1 MEENFRR
8 SLYPE
13 LDDID
18 YGIVRALQENARVPF
33 TQIAKEL
40 GVTEKTIRMRVQ
52 QLQDEGVLS
61 LVGIVNPVKAGLNV
75 QAFVQIAVEADKLD
89 DVVAVLN
96 GIVEVRLVVLT
107 SGEYQLITQILVRN
121 YEELAQFLMN
131 KLNKIPGIVRVNVIN
146 ELKILKSKYKFVR

>member
-1 MEENFRR
+1 MEEKLRR

-33 TQIAKEL
+33 TTIAKEL

-52 QLQDEGVLS
+52 QMQDEGVLS

-75 QAFVQIAVEADKLD
+75 QSFVQIAVAADKLD
-89 DVVAVLN
+89 DVVAALN
-96 GIVEVRLVVLT
+96 AIVEVRLVVLT
-107 SGEYQLITQILVRN
+107 SGDYQLITQVLVRN
-121 YEELAQFLMN
+121 YEELSQFLME

>member
-8 SLYPE
+8 SLYPQ
-13 LDDID
+13 LDDMD
-18 YGIVRALQENARVPF
+18 YGIVRALQENARLPF

-52 QLQDEGVLS
+52 QMQDEGVLS

-75 QAFVQIAVEADKLD
+75 QSFVQIAVEAQRLD
-89 DVVAVLN
+89 EVVASLN
-96 GIVEVRLVVLT
+96 EIVEVRLVVLT
-107 SGEYQLITQILVRN
+107 SGDYQLITQILVRN
-121 YEELAQFLMN
+121 YEELSQFLMN
-131 KLNKIPGIVRVNVIN
+131 KLNKIPGILRVNVIN

>member
-8 SLYPE
+8 SLYSE

-18 YGIVRALQENARVPF
+18 YGIVRALQENARAPF

-52 QLQDEGVLS
+52 QMQDEGVLS

-75 QAFVQIAVEADKLD
+75 QAFVQIAVEATKLD

-96 GIVEVRLVVLT
+96 DTVEVRLVVLT
-107 SGEYQLITQILVRN
+107 SGEYQLTTQVLVRS
-121 YEELAQFLMN
+121 YEELSQFLMN
-131 KLNKIPGIVRVNVIN
+131 KLNKIPGIIRVNVIN

>member
-52 QLQDEGVLS
+52 QMQDEGVLS

-107 SGEYQLITQILVRN
+107 SGDYQLITQILVRN
-121 YEELAQFLMN
+121 YEELSQFLM
-131 KLNKIPGIVRVNVIN
+131 KTLNKIPGITRVNVIN

>member
-8 SLYPE
+8 SLYPQ
-13 LDDID
+13 LDDMD
-18 YGIVRALQENARVPF
+18 YGIVRALQENARLPF

-52 QLQDEGVLS
+52 QMQDEGVLS

-75 QAFVQIAVEADKLD
+75 QSFVQIAVEAQRLD
-89 DVVAVLN
+89 EVVASLN
-96 GIVEVRLVVLT
+96 EIVEVRLIVLT
-107 SGEYQLITQILVRN
+107 SGDYQLITQILVRN
-121 YEELAQFLMN
+121 YEELSQFLMN
-131 KLNKIPGIVRVNVIN
+131 KLNKIPGVLRVNVIN

>member
-1 MEENFRR
+1 MEEKFRR

-18 YGIVRALQENARVPF
+18 YGIVRALQENARLPF

-52 QLQDEGVLS
+52 QMQDEGVLS

-75 QAFVQIAVEADKLD
+75 QAFVQIATEADKLD

-107 SGEYQLITQILVRN
+107 SGDYQLITQILVRI
-121 YEELAQFLMN
+121 YEELSQFLM
-131 KLNKIPGIVRVNVIN
+131 KTLNKIPGVTRVNVIN

>member
-1 MEENFRR
+1 MEEKFRR

-18 YGIVRALQENARVPF
+18 YGIVRALQENARLPF

-52 QLQDEGVLS
+52 QMQDEGVLS

-75 QAFVQIAVEADKLD
+75 QAFVQIATEADKLD

-107 SGEYQLITQILVRN
+107 SGDYQLITQILVRN
-121 YEELAQFLMN
+121 YEELSQFLM
-131 KLNKIPGIVRVNVIN
+131 KTLSKIPGITRVNVIN

>member
-1 MEENFRR
+1 MEEKFRR

-52 QLQDEGVLS
+52 QMQDEGVLS

-75 QAFVQIAVEADKLD
+75 QAFVQIATEADKLD

-107 SGEYQLITQILVRN
+107 SGDYQLITQILVRN
-121 YEELAQFLMN
+121 YEELSEFLM
-131 KLNKIPGIVRVNVIN
+131 KTMNKIPGVTRINVIN

>member
-1 MEENFRR
+1 MEEKFRR

-18 YGIVRALQENARVPF
+18 YGIVRALQENARLPF

-52 QLQDEGVLS
+52 QMQDEGVLS

-75 QAFVQIAVEADKLD
+75 QAFIQIATEADKLD
-89 DVVAVLN
+89 DVVAALN

-121 YEELAQFLMN
+121 YEELSQFLM
-131 KLNKIPGIVRVNVIN
+131 KTMNKIPGVTRLNVIN